1 MRNTG
6 SWKLVVT
13 LALWALALSACE
25 RYSADPIEAWVV
37 DASSGAPL
45 EGVIVTANWQRTG
58 GFEGSYPKGQMMVME
73 TTTDKKGRFQFS
85 GWGPK
90 WYFGEGKLRGD
101 QPQLIL
107 FKSGYQYRRLHNEV
121 RRAGTYSGGSE
132 WSGKTIEMKVFTG
145 SSADWFSSLQHV
157 VPPYD
162 RPEEAK
168 KSLMLNAIL
177 AEENAIPESIP
188 EKRPF
193 FDNIVRRL
201 LRGDRE

>member
-90 WYFGEGKLRGD
+90 WYFGEGK
-101 QPQLIL
+101 
-107 FKSGYQYRRLHNEV
+107 
-121 RRAGTYSGGSE
+121 